1 MDLTQKVVALFAVP
15 DCAPMI
21 DFDER
26 DLFAFAEQAG
36 FSEVHLEL
44 HTSVIPGAREKEAE
58 DGQQRWETFLKSA
71 ANPLVPTFEEAMQR
85 ALTADEAEHLVSYL
99 RPLVEKNQREER
111 SSVAYLW
118 AVKHELQSSSAE
130 EPTC

>member
-1 MDLTQKVVALFAVP
+1 MDLTQKIVTLYAIS

-44 HTSVIPGAREKEAE
+44 QTSVIPGAREEDAE
-58 DGQQRWETFLKSA
+58 DGRQRWETFLKSA
-71 ANPLVPTFEEAMQR
+71 ANPLVPTLEEAIQQ
-85 ALTADEAEHLVSYL
+85 ALTDDEAEQLVAYL

-118 AVKHELQSSSAE
+118 AVKHADGKR
-130 EPTC
+130 